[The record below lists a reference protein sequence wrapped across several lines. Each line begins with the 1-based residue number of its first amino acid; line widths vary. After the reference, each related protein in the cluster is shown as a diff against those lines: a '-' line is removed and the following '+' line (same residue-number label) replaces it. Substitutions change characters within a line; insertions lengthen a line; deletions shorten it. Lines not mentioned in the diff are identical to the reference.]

1 MWCLIN
7 NKNHSHLKNVHQGW
21 NTQAEIDLG
30 KYYRVWCVVVPSQ
43 YDNSKFYICT
53 TKTNLIIA
61 HRIFFRIK
69 HYSGANTLYLVY
81 LSS

>member
-53 TKTNLIIA
+53 TKSIENIN
-61 HRIFFRIK
+61 RSQEKFW
-69 HYSGANTLYLVY
+69 YGQY
-81 LSS
+81 